1 MPELTPELAALLEK
15 LPGDDYDATREVLDE
30 ILAGGV
36 DAIRRL
42 VAAVVDE
49 FGHPPGTPAQYA
61 LHGLAHYAARPGAAE
76 PRALVAETL
85 AAELAADQASG
96 LKAFLCRQLQLCGR
110 SQEVPALAAML
121 DDEAVRD
128 AATQALQ
135 AIGGPAAE
143 GALQDKLAA
152 AGLADIA

>member
-1 MPELTPELAALLEK
+1 MPELAPELAALLQE
-15 LPGDDYDATREVLDE
+15 LPGDDYDATREVLEE
-30 ILAGGV
+30 ILAGGA
-36 DAIRRL
+36 DTIRQL

-61 LHGLAHYAARPGAAE
+61 LHGLAHYAARPGAEAQ
-76 PRALVAETL
+76 RALVAETL
-85 AAELAADQASG
+85 AGELAAEHASG

-110 SQEVPALAAML
+110 SREIPALAAML

-135 AIGGPAAE
+135 AIGGEAALE
-143 GALQDKLAA
+143 ALQDHLAA
-152 AGLADIA
+152 AGLPEVA